1 MTGKTNAGSGGGNCI
16 AMIRVLYKVG
26 TVASCTNGQFSFMSD
41 MSGDYLFRLP
51 VTGTWTVSGKD
62 NKSQDKTVTLTVAR
76 GDAKMVTLDTMIPP
90 AYRTTY
96 REVEYI
102 QVSDTDYFGK
112 KPNLPLEVPIV
123 QGSWTFE
130 LEKLWLKNPPIQYA
144 EALNAGGLALSCP
157 TQYIQLGEPTSAGT
171 MAATKVITTETNLDY
186 IIHWSSDSTESKPI
200 SLTVGGEELYS
211 DTSAAG
217 LAYAYPL
224 YAFGNTGTW
233 AAAWPGK
240 YGAIKATKDG
250 VLLHHFIPSKRI
262 SDGMPGYFDLLT
274 NEFKQG
280 YQNTDG
286 TITKVLEVITC
297 GPEIGT

>member
-51 VTGTWTVSGKD
+51 AAGTWTVSGKD
-62 NKSQDKTVTLTVAR
+62 NKNQDKTVTITVAR

-102 QVSDTDYFGK
+102 QALDVNIGI
-112 KPNLPLEVPIV
+112 KPNIPLGV
-123 QGSWTFE
+123 QITPGSWDFE
-130 LEKLWLKNPPIQYA
+130 MENLWLKQPPIQYA
-144 EALNAGGLALSCP
+144 MALNAGGLMLCCP
-157 TQYIQLGEPTSAGT
+157 TQYIQISSTSGSLVAS
-171 MAATKVITTETNLDY
+171 KVITTETNRNY
-186 IIHWSSDSTESKPI
+186 AIHWSSVTETETI
-200 SLTVGGEELYS
+200 SLTVDGEKLVS
-211 DTSAAG
+211 ASSAAFT
-217 LAYAYPL
+217 YIYQL
-224 YAFGNTGTW
+224 YAFGNIDTW
-233 AAAWPGK
+233 SNSWPGR
-240 YGAIKATKDG
+240 YGAIKTTLNG
-250 VLLHHFIPSKRI
+250 TLLHHFIPAKRI

-280 YQNTDG
+280 YKNTDG
-286 TITKVLEVITC
+286 TAEQVLTCIAC

>member
-1 MTGKTNAGSGGGNCI
+1 MIGRTNTGAGGGSCL
-16 AMIRVLYKVG
+16 ALIRVLYKAG
-26 TVASCTNGQFSFMSD
+26 TNATCTNGTITFLSD
-41 MSGDYLFRLP
+41 QSGDYLFLLP
-51 VTGTWTVSGKD
+51 VAGTWTITGTSANDVVKTI
-62 NKSQDKTVTLTVAR
+62 TVTLAR
-76 GDAKMVTLDTMIPP
+76 GDAKTITIDTLIPP

-96 REVEYI
+96 REVEYL
-102 QVSDTDYFGK
+102 QVTNTDYFSK

-186 IIHWSSDSTESKPI
+186 TIHWSNDSTEEKPI
-200 SLTVGGEELYS
+200 SLTVGGEELFS
-211 DTSAAG
+211 ATSVAG
-217 LAYAYPL
+217 WTYDYPL
-224 YAFGNTGTW
+224 YAFGNTNTW